1 MPKQEEKNPNRRV
14 VPYNNEAEIYVLGSI
29 IIDNT
34 VMNIANGKLIDKD
47 FYTEKHQTIYQAMV
61 SLYNQELEIEPL
73 SILDEMR
80 RLKIEIDDELKEYLF
95 ELVDTVPSTASANL
109 YIDIV
114 KEKAIERELLNQ
126 MKELSDDI
134 LVGNL
139 SFNSLLDKAEDRI
152 QTIIKKRRT
161 SQLLPMS
168 QAADKVYEH
177 IRMFTADKNNLRG
190 ISSGFRH
197 LDQTTLGFQ
206 KGNFI
211 ILAARPSVG
220 KSALALNLAMN
231 ACRTDKDNHVAFFSL
246 EMSIDELLMRLFSY
260 ESKVPMKQIQTG
272 RLNNKEMVLLGH
284 ACKTLKM
291 HNIYFDESN
300 SSDIYDIR
308 AKCRQLK
315 QTGRLDMVVIDYL
328 QLITS
333 SDSRGNRQEEV
344 ARISRS
350 LKILAQELE
359 VPVIA
364 LSQLSRQAETREDN
378 RPGLADLRESGS
390 IEQDADVVMFLYRKA
405 KKKKKEGEEEA
416 KEVIVEVEQVTENE
430 ESSEQILNLY
440 VAKNRQGALRDLPYV
455 FTPAICH
462 FQESKYITKTEDN

>member
-1 MPKQEEKNPNRRV
+1 
-14 VPYNNEAEIYVLGSI
+14 
-29 IIDNT
+29 
-34 VMNIANGKLIDKD
+34 
-47 FYTEKHQTIYQAMV
+47 
-61 SLYNQELEIEPL
+61 
-73 SILDEMR
+73 
-80 RLKIEIDDELKEYLF
+80 
-95 ELVDTVPSTASANL
+95 
-109 YIDIV
+109 
-114 KEKAIERELLNQ
+114 
-126 MKELSDDI
+126 
-134 LVGNL
+134 
-139 SFNSLLDKAEDRI
+139 
-152 QTIIKKRRT
+152 
-161 SQLLPMS
+161 
-168 QAADKVYEH
+168 
-177 IRMFTADKNNLRG
+177 
-190 ISSGFRH
+190 
-197 LDQTTLGFQ
+197 
-206 KGNFI
+206 
-211 ILAARPSVG
+211 
-220 KSALALNLAMN
+220 
-231 ACRTDKDNHVAFFSL
+231 
-246 EMSIDELLMRLFSY
+246 MSIDELLMRLFSY